1 MSRSGPT
8 RPNHLPRPPRISL
21 LGAFAAEI
29 DGRAVE
35 LPAASQRVLAFLTI
49 HRDGTGRLRIGNA
62 LWPDVDDTHAY
73 ANVRSALWRMRGSVD
88 GILRP
93 TASTLR
99 LAEDVEVDLWEA
111 EQAARAALDGT
122 LTPERAA
129 SAIGSLSEDLLPDW
143 DETWLYFERERFR
156 ELRVHALEAL
166 CGSLSRRGAHAEA
179 IRCGLLAIQA
189 EPLRESAHVALMRA
203 HLAEGNRAQA
213 LRHYE
218 FLVSMLADEL
228 GVSPGDETQR
238 LAAELPV
245 RA

>member
-1 MSRSGPT
+1 MSRSGPA
-8 RPNHLPRPPRISL
+8 RPSHPRPPRITL
-21 LGAFAAEI
+21 LGGFATEI
-29 DGRAVE
+29 GGRTVE
-35 LPAASQRVLAFLTI
+35 LPAASQRVVAFLAI
-49 HRDGTGRLRIGNA
+49 HRDGTGRLRIGNT
-62 LWPDVDDTHAY
+62 LWPDADDAHAY
-73 ANVRSALWRMRGSVD
+73 ASVRSALWRMRGSAD

-93 TASTLR
+93 PATTLR

-111 EQAARAALDGT
+111 ERVAGAALDGT
-122 LTPERAA
+122 LGAEA
-129 SAIGSLSEDLLPDW
+129 SASASRSLSEDLLPDW
-143 DETWLYFERERFR
+143 DEAWLYFERERFR

-218 FLVSMLADEL
+218 FLVTMLADEL
-228 GVSPGDETQR
+228 GVSPGEETQR
-238 LAAELPV
+238 LAAGLPA
-245 RA
+245 RT